1 MKLTVNEINAII
13 EALQLYV
20 DRCLNRETEYLD
32 KENNAMAEMWGKF
45 YQQTMALIDKL
56 QNTPLN

>member
-32 KENNAMAEMWGKF
+32 KKNNAMAEMWEKF